1 MSQYNVIFIID
12 LISLYGVRFQF
23 RIILFLF
30 KYIHTLWS
38 KVIGRF
44 LREKK
49 EKWRDQGGIEITKKW
64 AKKTKGRKKKRRRG
78 KKNRKELRDYH
89 GRGRGEGEERAISR
103 QRAFAAAG
111 PVAGSFSRVNHD
123 EERGH
128 RGWERRRRRKGVGK
142 RAAEGREKK
151 KKENEK
157 KASSEQLGNRQESRV
172 IVWR

>member
-1 MSQYNVIFIID
+1 M
-12 LISLYGVRFQF
+12 
-23 RIILFLF
+23 
-30 KYIHTLWS
+30 
-38 KVIGRF
+38 IGRF

-128 RGWERRRRRKGVGK
+128 RG
-142 RAAEGREKK
+142 
-151 KKENEK
+151 
-157 KASSEQLGNRQESRV
+157 
-172 IVWR
+172 

>member
-64 AKKTKGRKKKRRRG
+64 AKKTRRG

-128 RGWERRRRRKGVGK
+128 RGWERRRRREKERGREARSRGQREEEKGEWEKSIV
-142 RAAEGREKK
+142 RAAR
-151 KKENEK
+151 
-157 KASSEQLGNRQESRV
+157 
-172 IVWR
+172 

>member
-1 MSQYNVIFIID
+1 MSQYNIIFIID
-12 LISLYGVRFQF
+12 LKKDTEFDFNSEL
-23 RIILFLF
+23 LFLF

-44 LREKK
+44 LWEKK

-64 AKKTKGRKKKRRRG
+64 AKRTKGRKKKRRRG

-128 RGWERRRRRKGVGK
+128 RGWERRRRREKERGREARSRGQREEEKGEWEKSIV
-142 RAAEGREKK
+142 RAAR
-151 KKENEK
+151 
-157 KASSEQLGNRQESRV
+157 
-172 IVWR
+172 

>member
-89 GRGRGEGEERAISR
+89 GRGRGISR

-128 RGWERRRRRKGVGK
+128 RGWERRRRREKERGREARSRGQREEEKGEWEKSIV
-142 RAAEGREKK
+142 RAAR
-151 KKENEK
+151 
-157 KASSEQLGNRQESRV
+157 
-172 IVWR
+172 

>member
-1 MSQYNVIFIID
+1 MSQYNIIFIID
-12 LISLYGVRFQF
+12 LKKDTEFDFNSEL
-23 RIILFLF
+23 LFLF

-128 RGWERRRRRKGVGK
+128 RGWERRRRREKERGREARSRGQREEEKGEWEKSIV
-142 RAAEGREKK
+142 RAAR
-151 KKENEK
+151 
-157 KASSEQLGNRQESRV
+157 
-172 IVWR
+172 

>member
-128 RGWERRRRRKGVGK
+128 RGWERRRRREKERGREARSRGQREEEKGKWEKSIV
-142 RAAEGREKK
+142 RAAR
-151 KKENEK
+151 
-157 KASSEQLGNRQESRV
+157 
-172 IVWR
+172 